1 MEKLNGYIYFNEDD
15 ELQEKYNDI
24 RNRLGNNIKKE
35 LDCKPIYKRKTK

>member
-1 MEKLNGYIYFNEDD
+1 MDIYFNEDD

-24 RNRLGNNIKKE
+24 RNRLESNIKKE